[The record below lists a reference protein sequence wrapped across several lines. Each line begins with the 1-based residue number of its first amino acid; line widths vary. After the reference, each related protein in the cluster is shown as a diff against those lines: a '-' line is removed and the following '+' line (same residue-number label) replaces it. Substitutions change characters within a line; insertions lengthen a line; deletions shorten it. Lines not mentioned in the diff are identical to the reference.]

1 MGPLALYLEFFK
13 LSFLSF
19 GGGLVLVA
27 MAREWL
33 TSRGIIS
40 PEESVEMTNL
50 ASLVPGPV
58 AINFA
63 ALAGH
68 RLSGP
73 TGAAAAVLGVLSP
86 PFISVLIIG
95 PYFLSHLSNPMLRGF
110 VKGVLCASSALVL
123 KAVVQSAR
131 HNLGT
136 LRVVPIAG
144 LLGFLGMSLAG
155 VPPVWGLAV
164 SIGGCLIWQMRA
176 C

>member
-1 MGPLALYLEFFK
+1 MGPAGLYWEFFK
-13 LSFLSF
+13 LSAVTF

-27 MAREWL
+27 MARERL

-40 PEESVEMTNL
+40 PEESMEMTNL

-73 TGAAAAVLGVLSP
+73 AGAAAAVLGVLSP
-86 PFISVLIIG
+86 PFISVLILG
-95 PYFLSHLSNPMLRGF
+95 PYFLSHLSNPMLQGF

-123 KAVVQSAR
+123 KAVLQSAR
-131 HNLGT
+131 HNLGAP
-136 LRVVPIAG
+136 RAVPIAG
-144 LLGFLGMSLAG
+144 LVGFLGMSLAG
-155 VPPVWGLAV
+155 VPPLWGLV
-164 SIGGCLIWQMRA
+164 ISIGGCLLWQMRA